1 MSLIQK
7 EATRK
12 DRRLTAFRSDGKGNM
27 RALLLPIKDQ
37 RNAKQRL
44 AGLLSP
50 EERHSLARAMM
61 EDVLSAVRG
70 VRRAEQ
76 IYVVTSYAPAMRIAE
91 SAGWHVL
98 EEEQQMSESASV
110 DYASR
115 CCAERGVSA
124 LLRLPLD
131 LPLVQPA
138 DIDELLALDFSA
150 PAAVMV
156 PSRNGTGTNALLRKP
171 PTLFPSQFGS
181 GSFAKHLAAAEQ
193 AGACLIVRQSL
204 RLGLDVDDPEDLR
217 TLLQHDLSGTAT
229 GPWLAASG
237 VGERVLASGAA
248 VAPAGDERA
257 AAVDSGPAIC

>member
-1 MSLIQK
+1 
-7 EATRK
+7 
-12 DRRLTAFRSDGKGNM
+12 M

-61 EDVLSAVRG
+61 EDVLTAVRG

-76 IYVVTSYAPAMRIAE
+76 IFVVTSYAPAICIAE

-98 EEEQQMSESASV
+98 QEDRQISESASV

-138 DIDELLALDFSA
+138 DIDELLSLNFSA
-150 PAAVMV
+150 PATVMV
-156 PSRNGTGTNALLRKP
+156 PSRDGSGTNALLRMP
-171 PTLFPSQFGS
+171 PDLFPSQFGS
-181 GSFAKHLAAAEQ
+181 GSFARHRALAESASAR
-193 AGACLIVRQSL
+193 LVL
-204 RLGLDVDDPEDLR
+204 RRNPRLEMDVDDPDDLR
-217 TLLQHDLSGTAT
+217 ALLRHDLSGTAT
-229 GPWLAASG
+229 GRWLASSG
-237 VGERVLASGAA
+237 VAARAAGSGEAL
-248 VAPAGDERA
+248 APAAG
-257 AAVDSGPAIC
+257 

>member
-1 MSLIQK
+1 
-7 EATRK
+7 
-12 DRRLTAFRSDGKGNM
+12 M

-50 EERHSLARAMM
+50 EERQSLARAMM
-61 EDVLSAVRG
+61 EDVLTAVRS

-76 IYVVTSYAPAMRIAE
+76 IFVVTNFAPAIRIAE

-98 EEEQQMSESASV
+98 LEEEQISESASV
-110 DYASR
+110 DFASR

-124 LLRLPLD
+124 LLRLPMD

-156 PSRNGTGTNALLRKP
+156 PSSDGTGTNALLRTP
-171 PTLFPSQFGS
+171 PALFPSQFGS
-181 GSFAKHLAAAEQ
+181 GSFAKHRALAES
-193 AGACLIVRQSL
+193 AGAQILL
-204 RLGLDVDDPEDLR
+204 RRNPRLEMDVDDPDDLR
-217 TLLQHDLSGTAT
+217 ALLTHDLSATAT
-229 GPWLAASG
+229 GRWLAASG
-237 VGERVLASGAA
+237 VAARVSSSAQSL
-248 VAPAGDERA
+248 APA
-257 AAVDSGPAIC
+257 PTL